1 MDYSV
6 NNGSEKISEKLKRG
20 LLIVA
25 GTIFLVIGT
34 IGIVIPV
41 LPTTPFLL
49 IATACYLRGSE
60 KLHNWMLNNRVIG
73 EFIKNYKEGKGISIK
88 HKIFTITFLWLTIMI
103 STLYA
108 VNLLYLRIILIIIA
122 LIVTTHILSLPTYK
136 KYKINHSGR
145 D

>member
-1 MDYSV
+1 MACNMDYSD
-6 NNGSEKISEKLKRG
+6 NNKSEKISEKLKRG

-25 GTIFLVIGT
+25 GTISLIIGT

-60 KLHNWMLNNRVIG
+60 KLHNWILNNRVIG
-73 EFIKNYKEGKGISIK
+73 EFIKNYKEGRGISVK

-103 STLYA
+103 STLF
-108 VNLLYLRIILIIIA
+108 VVSQLYLRVVLIIIA
-122 LIVTTHILSLPTYK
+122 VIVTTHILSIPTYRK
-136 KYKINHSGR
+136 
-145 D
+145 